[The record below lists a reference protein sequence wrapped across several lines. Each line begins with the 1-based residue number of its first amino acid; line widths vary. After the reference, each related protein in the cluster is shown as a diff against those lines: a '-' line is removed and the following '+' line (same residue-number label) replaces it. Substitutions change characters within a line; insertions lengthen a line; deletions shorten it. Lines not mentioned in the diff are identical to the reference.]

1 MSEVVA
7 EQPTDGSETG
17 TCGKCNSIISVDA
30 DRCPECGYEPSS
42 MGIIRG
48 LLGLGAFGV
57 FMFCILLVVIMPI
70 LMFDSL
76 ALTSGILGLLFFGG
90 GAAVSGF
97 FLYGLYLRSQRTP
110 VDDDVQIF
118 GGE

>member
-1 MSEVVA
+1 
-7 EQPTDGSETG
+7 
-17 TCGKCNSIISVDA
+17 
-30 DRCPECGYEPSS
+30 
-42 MGIIRG
+42 MGIIQG
-48 LLGLGAFGV
+48 LLGFVAFGA
-57 FMFCILLVVIMPI
+57 FMFCMLLVVILPL

-76 ALTSGILGLLFFGG
+76 ALTSGLFGLAFFGG

>member
-7 EQPTDGSETG
+7 EQSIDDSGIG
-17 TCGKCNSIISVDA
+17 TCGKCNSTISVDA

-48 LLGLGAFGV
+48 LLGFGALNV
-57 FMFCILLVVIMPI
+57 FMFCMLLVVIMPI

-76 ALTSGILGLLFFGG
+76 TLTSGLIGLVFFGA

-118 GGE
+118 GG